1 MLAIALWS
9 PCGCQSEVLP
19 LGFGL
24 SLLGGK
30 MGAWVRNK
38 HPTLIKSRQDNLSA
52 TINDVV
58 DNSRGDGREDVAAVN
73 VIPSHTDR
81 WRI

>member
-1 MLAIALWS
+1 
-9 PCGCQSEVLP
+9 
-19 LGFGL
+19 
-24 SLLGGK
+24 

-38 HPTLIKSRQDNLSA
+38 HPTLIKSCQDNLSA

-73 VIPSHTDR
+73 VIPAHTDR
-81 WRI
+81 WCV